1 MPLEIVRNDIT
12 KMIVDAIVNAA
23 NTSLKMGGGVCGAI
37 FDAAGADELQAE
49 CGKIGGCVV
58 GQAVITKGYNLPS
71 KFIIHTAGPVW
82 QGGTNNE
89 SELLASSYRNSLE
102 LAQQYNC
109 ESIAFPLISSGIFG
123 YPKEE
128 ALNVAMSAIGE
139 FLSRNDMMVYL
150 VVFDKNSFKIS
161 ETLFSTIEK
170 FIDDNYVEE
179 HMFFR
184 QSSNLNQPDFLV
196 KEDNLQ
202 VKKLSHPFIVS
213 EESEA
218 IDQKSYNDAAITK
231 YSISPDHEAPA
242 KVSKDKKKNL
252 KDLVSH
258 LDESFSQMLLRLI
271 DEKGMTD
278 VETYKKANIDRK
290 LFSKIRS
297 GNGYN
302 PSKATAIAF
311 AIALNLSLDDTRD
324 LLGKAGYSLSHSNV
338 FDIII
343 EFFIL
348 ENNYNIY
355 EINEALFSFDQS
367 LLV

>member
-12 KMIVDAIVNAA
+12 KMTVDAIVNAA

-49 CGKIGGCVV
+49 CDSIGGCGV

-128 ALNVAMSAIGE
+128 ALNVATSAIGE

-161 ETLFSTIEK
+161 ETLFTSIEK
-170 FIDDNYVEE
+170 YIDDNYVDK
-179 HMFFR
+179 HRFLR
-184 QSSNLNQPDFLV
+184 QSSNLDRPDFLIREH
-196 KEDNLQ
+196 KLHS
-202 VKKLSHPFIVS
+202 KKLSQSFIVS
-213 EESEA
+213 EESE
-218 IDQKSYNDAAITK
+218 KSDEAPYIAEADIR
-231 YSISPDHEAPA
+231 YSIKPYNEAP
-242 KVSKDKKKNL
+242 VELSKDKKKNL
-252 KDLVSH
+252 KDRISR

-311 AIALNLSLDDTRD
+311 AIALNLSLDDTKD

>member
-12 KMIVDAIVNAA
+12 KMTVDAIVNAA
-23 NTSLKMGGGVCGAI
+23 NTSLQMGGGVCGAI
-37 FDAAGADELQAE
+37 FDAAGALELQTE
-49 CGKIGGCVV
+49 CDKIGGCAV

-82 QGGTNNE
+82 QGGENNE
-89 SELLASSYRNSLE
+89 SELLASCYRNSLE

-128 ALNVAMSAIGE
+128 ALNVATSAIGE

-161 ETLFSTIEK
+161 ESLFTTIEN
-170 FIDDNYVEE
+170 FIDDNYVAE
-179 HMFFR
+179 HKFLR
-184 QSSNLNQPDFLV
+184 QSSNLDHSDFLIREH
-196 KEDNLQ
+196 KLRD
-202 VKKLSHPFIVS
+202 KKLSHPFIVS

-218 IDQKSYNDAAITK
+218 IDQKSYNADSMTK
-231 YSISPDHEAPA
+231 YSISPCREEP
-242 KVSKDKKKNL
+242 VELSKSKKKNL
-252 KDLVSH
+252 KDLVSK

-278 VETYKKANIDRK
+278 VETYKRANIDRK

-297 GNGYN
+297 DRAYK
-302 PSKATAIAF
+302 PSKTTAIAF

-324 LLGKAGYSLSHSNV
+324 LVGKAGYSLSHSNV

-348 ENNYNIY
+348 ENNYDIY